1 MSVSHDTRCLHG
13 TDSAGAVPGQV
24 TFAIPLPTGAEAQAF
39 ALAFA
44 AAVAARVHLQGHFS
58 PRGIANTDVTVN
70 LDPTAVY

>member
-1 MSVSHDTRCLHG
+1 
-13 TDSAGAVPGQV
+13 V